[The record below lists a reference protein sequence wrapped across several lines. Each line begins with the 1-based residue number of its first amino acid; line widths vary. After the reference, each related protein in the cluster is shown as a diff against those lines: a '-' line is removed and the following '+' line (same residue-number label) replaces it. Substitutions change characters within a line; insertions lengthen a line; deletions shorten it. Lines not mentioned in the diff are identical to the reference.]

1 MRELFEDQG
10 IQQPSDP
17 LEAARQNSRPVLP
30 KRFYKEAGI
39 APRAEGDGFA
49 IALDGRTIRTPAKRV
64 LVAPHRAIA
73 DALVAE
79 WNAQGE
85 FVDPSTMP
93 LTRLAN
99 SVIDGITDRT
109 ADVAADIAKFFS
121 SDLLFYRADAPQELI
136 DRQTAAWDP
145 VLRWITDQFGARFVL
160 AEGIMPVAQ
169 PDQAVAAM
177 RRLLPDDPWRLGA
190 LHVVTTTTGSA
201 LLAMR
206 LMLAG
211 SGDADTIWR
220 AANIDEDWNAET
232 WGEDSEALKRRERL
246 AREFRAA
253 ALVLKA
259 LRDGGKSA
267 A

>member
-64 LVAPHRAIA
+64 WSRRIARSPMRSLRSGMRRASSSIPRPA
-73 DALVAE
+73 
-79 WNAQGE
+79 
-85 FVDPSTMP
+85 P
-93 LTRLAN
+93 LTRLA

-121 SDLLFYRADAPQELI
+121 SDLLFYRARRAAGA
-136 DRQTAAWDP
+136 DRPADSSRYWCCA
-145 VLRWITDQFGARFVL
+145 WITHQFGARFVL

-177 RRLLPDDPWRLGA
+177 RRLLPDRRGGSGA
-190 LHVVTTTTGSA
+190 ACRHHDHGVGPCLMPG
-201 LLAMR
+201 

-220 AANIDEDWNAET
+220 AANIDEDGT
-232 WGEDSEALKRRERL
+232 PRRGERTVRR
-246 AREFRAA
+246 
-253 ALVLKA
+253 
-259 LRDGGKSA
+259 
-267 A
+267 